1 MPEYNNPPVVEA
13 WIAFD
18 YESKPDKVEWDME
31 QVKEFAKAYPDFAT
45 MNAFYKEEIQLEKK
59 DDKSLPTIS
68 KRTNTLEV
76 VRMTNEENTRLRQV
90 GNDRIAYNLLRKASE
105 KYPGFSVLLAEAMSF
120 YEQYVDFFQPAK
132 TKLATI
138 HYVDIVDI
146 PGDGN
151 LIFLPDYID
160 IIQDIPEEPFG
171 FTVGYSLAFVTKCPL
186 DDAPMHTTLALVPSP
201 DPKKLRIRMDWEKP
215 CPAVNFGN
223 TEKIKAGLKE
233 SQQFMVNCFEKILT
247 PKTRELFG

>member
-1 MPEYNNPPVVEA
+1 M
-13 WIAFD
+13 
-18 YESKPDKVEWDME
+18 
-31 QVKEFAKAYPDFAT
+31 
-45 MNAFYKEEIQLEKK
+45 
-59 DDKSLPTIS
+59 
-68 KRTNTLEV
+68 
-76 VRMTNEENTRLRQV
+76 
-90 GNDRIAYNLLRKASE
+90 
-105 KYPGFSVLLAEAMSF
+105 
-120 YEQYVDFFQPAK
+120 
-132 TKLATI
+132 
-138 HYVDIVDI
+138 DI